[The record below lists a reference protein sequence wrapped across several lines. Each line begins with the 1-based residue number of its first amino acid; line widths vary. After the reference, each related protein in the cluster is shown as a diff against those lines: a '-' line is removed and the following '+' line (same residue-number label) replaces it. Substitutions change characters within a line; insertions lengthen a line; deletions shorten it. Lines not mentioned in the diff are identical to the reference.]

1 MAVESSVDT
10 SLEQTLPGIDEGEI
24 VVIRSKKRKRNIAAF
39 RQGGKIIISIPA
51 RLSKAEEREV
61 VPEMIA
67 KIRAKEVAPAES
79 ELMQAADELLSR
91 YAPEISLRPASVAW
105 RAMNERWGSC
115 TSVDRTIRLATK
127 LQRAPKYVLDFVLY
141 HEAIH
146 LQHADHGP
154 EFYEFLHRFPR
165 HLEAEAFLAGYEMA
179 DNQQFLESLEASCCT
194 SFAKAAQALNQNWG
208 RRKCIIAIDQIV
220 QQLVVASRS

>member
-1 MAVESSVDT
+1 MVDGSLEIPLGNSRDA

-24 VVIRSKKRKRNIAAF
+24 IVIRSKKRKRNIAAF

-79 ELMQAADELLSR
+79 ELMRAADELLSR
-91 YAPEISLRPASVAW
+91 YAPEILIRPASVAW

-146 LQHADHGP
+146 LQHTDHGP
-154 EFYEFLHRFPR
+154 EFYEFLHRYPR
-165 HLEAEAFLAGYEMA
+165 HLEAEAFLAGFELA
-179 DNQQFLESLEASCCT
+179 EN
-194 SFAKAAQALNQNWG
+194 N
-208 RRKCIIAIDQIV
+208 
-220 QQLVVASRS
+220 

>member
-1 MAVESSVDT
+1 MVDGSLEIPLGNSRDA

-24 VVIRSKKRKRNIAAF
+24 IVIRSKKRKRNIAAF

-67 KIRAKEVAPAES
+67 KIRAEEVAPAES
-79 ELMQAADELLSR
+79 ELMRAADELLSR
-91 YAPEISLRPASVAW
+91 YAPEILIRPASVAW

-146 LQHADHGP
+146 LQHTDHGP
-154 EFYEFLHRFPR
+154 EFYEFLHRYPR

-179 DNQQFLESLEASCCT
+179 DNQ
-194 SFAKAAQALNQNWG
+194 
-208 RRKCIIAIDQIV
+208 
-220 QQLVVASRS
+220 

>member
-1 MAVESSVDT
+1 MAFYPKFQKMRWKNKVVVDSSVESKVDG
-10 SLEQTLPGIDEGEI
+10 SIEQMLPGIDEGEI

-51 RLSKAEEREV
+51 RLSKAEERQV

-67 KIRAKEVAPAES
+67 KIRAKEVAAPES
-79 ELMQAADELLSR
+79 ELMATADRLLSR

-105 RAMNERWGSC
+105 RSMNERWGSC
-115 TSVDRTIRLATK
+115 TSVDRTIRLASK
-127 LQRAPKYVLDFVLY
+127 LQRAPEYVLEFVLY

-154 EFYEFLHRFPR
+154 EFYEFLHRYPR
-165 HLEAEAFLAGYEMA
+165 HLEAEAFLAGFELA
-179 DNQQFLESLEASCCT
+179 ENL
-194 SFAKAAQALNQNWG
+194 
-208 RRKCIIAIDQIV
+208 
-220 QQLVVASRS
+220 

>member
-1 MAVESSVDT
+1 MSLGNPLNT
-10 SLEQTLPGIDEGEI
+10 SLEQTLPGIGEGEI

-79 ELMQAADELLSR
+79 ELMQAADELLGR

-146 LQHADHGP
+146 LQHSDHGP
-154 EFYEFLHRFPR
+154 EFYEFLHRYPR

-179 DNQQFLESLEASCCT
+179 DNQ
-194 SFAKAAQALNQNWG
+194 
-208 RRKCIIAIDQIV
+208 
-220 QQLVVASRS
+220 